1 MAKSFLFFSV
11 LMLFLGSCTKE
22 AAPEYRVPE
31 EVEPYVQAFVR
42 EAKLRG
48 IDLKIDD
55 LIVEFAQPDA
65 IYICGMCNGVK
76 VRQKHIILGI
86 QKYCWK
92 EATPQTREGLVFHE
106 LAHCYLARLHTSKKF
121 ADGTYASLMNPDNT
135 EVYSVC
141 QYPID
146 NGNDCDKRSRRQY
159 YVDELF
165 DETTPAPAWAK

>member
-1 MAKSFLFFSV
+1 MIKRCLI
-11 LMLFLGSCTKE
+11 LLCLIGCLGSCKKE
-22 AAPEYRVPE
+22 ATPEYRVPA

-48 IDLKIDD
+48 IDLMIDN

-65 IYICGMCNGVK
+65 NYICGMCNGVK
-76 VRQKHIILGI
+76 ARQKHIILGI
-86 QKYCWK
+86 QEYCWK

-141 QYPID
+141 LYPID
-146 NGNDCDKRSRRQY
+146 NGNDCDKRSRRPY
-159 YVDELF
+159 YIDELF
-165 DETTPAPAWAK
+165 DETTPPPAWAK

>member
-1 MAKSFLFFSV
+1 MIKRSLFL
-11 LMLFLGSCTKE
+11 LCLLGCLGSCQKE
-22 AAPEYRVPE
+22 AAPEYRVPA
-31 EVEPYVQAFVR
+31 EVEPYVQAFVK

-48 IDLKIDD
+48 IDLKIDN

-65 IYICGMCNGVK
+65 GYICGMCNGVK
-76 VRQKHIILGI
+76 TRQKHIILGI
-86 QKYCWK
+86 QEYCWK

-141 QYPID
+141 LYPID
-146 NGNDCDKRSRRQY
+146 NGNDCDKRARRPY
-159 YVDELF
+159 YIDELF